1 MINIAVKKR
10 FPALAMDF
18 TFKLS
23 SNRAVLFGPSG
34 SGKSSLLKMMIGFS
48 RPDEGRITA
57 ADTIIFDQEQTI
69 DLPVHQ
75 RQFGYLPQDYTLF
88 PNMSVNENILYGLK
102 ARKIPYS
109 QKDLN
114 EVVEK
119 LGIAGRLAAR
129 PAELSGGQQQR
140 VALARLMLI
149 NPRALLLD
157 EPFSALD
164 TPVREA
170 LRDLVIDLSDEA
182 NIPALLVT
190 HDLEEALAF
199 GRELV
204 IISGGRV
211 IEYGSKDSIFHCPRY
226 VETARMLGFQTRPI
240 VSSDEKTVR
249 TKSGET
255 FTHNSKEAREAR
267 YIGIRPENIMIQRED
282 RPDSGREN
290 LLSGKV
296 TGLHHRAGYIRLV
309 FCSTRGENYL
319 IHAPEHVIRVMGIIR
334 GKKIKISLKS
344 ESLIF
349 CSRKTPQT

>member
-1 MINIAVKKR
+1 
-10 FPALAMDF
+10 MDF
-18 TFKLS
+18 AFKLA

-34 SGKSSLLKMMIGFS
+34 SGKSSLLKMMIGFF
-48 RPDEGRITA
+48 RPDEGRITM
-57 ADTIIFDQEQTI
+57 ADTIVFDKERAI
-69 DLPVHQ
+69 NLPVHQ

-88 PNMSVNENILYGLK
+88 PNMSVMANILYGLK
-102 ARKIPYS
+102 ARKIPYD
-109 QKDLN
+109 KRELN

-119 LGIAGRLAAR
+119 LGIADRLTAR

-149 NPRALLLD
+149 KPRVLLLD

-170 LRDLVIDLSDEA
+170 LRDLVIDLTDES

-190 HDLEEALAF
+190 HDLEEALVF

-204 IISGGRV
+204 IIRDGRI
-211 IEYGSKDSIFHCPRY
+211 IEYGSKEDIFQRPRY
-226 VETARMLGFQTRPI
+226 VETARLLDFQIWPIMNRDGKTIRTRG
-240 VSSDEKTVR
+240 
-249 TKSGET
+249 GET
-255 FTHNSKEAREAR
+255 FTHNSRGPLKAR
-267 YIGIRPENIMIQRED
+267 YIGIRPENIMIVRKD

-296 TGLHHRAGYIRLV
+296 TSLHHRARYIRLV

-319 IHAPEHVIRVMGIIR
+319 IHAPEHVIQIMGITR
-334 GKKIKISLKS
+334 GEKIKISLKK

-349 CSRKTPQT
+349 CSHKTLQGNL